1 MSQKRITMINI
12 RQMFRLYEGGAS
24 LRETERLLNVS
35 RRTITKYVSLFEASK
50 LKYSDVQDK
59 TDEELSLLFLE
70 PPEPDKERYN
80 NLQIQLPKM
89 AKELGRVGVTKNLL
103 WGEYKTRDPGGYNY
117 SQFSHYL
124 RQYIKNGDATMCF
137 EHKYGDKMFVDY
149 AGKKLYITDKL
160 TGESKPVEVYLA
172 ILGGS
177 QMTYVE
183 ASLSQQKDDFISSTE
198 NALHFFEGAP
208 QAIVPDNLKSAVT
221 KCDPYEPVI
230 NEDFENFALHYHTSI
245 LPARS
250 RKPRDKSLVEGVV
263 KIIYT
268 RIYAKLRNRIF
279 HTLIDLNEAIWEEL
293 EAHNK
298 TILHNRDHSRYE
310 LFKEN
315 EQSELTTLPQEM
327 YEKKQ
332 YAFYK
337 AQINCHVYLGPDKHY
352 YSVPYKYIGKKLK
365 VVYSKSTVEIYSAYQ
380 RIACHQRNPWGKGYS
395 TIKEHLPA
403 RHRFVKSWSPEKFIN
418 WASDIGKETELYI
431 REILDSKQHP
441 EQAYK
446 SCIGILSFAKKTGKE
461 RLNKACARGTYYN
474 SYSYTTIK
482 NILKKGLEAIEL
494 KEPEQF
500 TLSSHENVRGQSYY
514 I

>member
-1 MSQKRITMINI
+1 MINI
-12 RQMFRLYEGGAS
+12 RQIFRLYEDGAT

-35 RRTITKYVSLFEASK
+35 RRTIAKYVSLFEASK
-50 LKYSDVQDK
+50 LSYSDVQNK
-59 TDEELSLLFLE
+59 SDEELSVLFLE

-80 NLQIQLPKM
+80 NLQIQLP
-89 AKELGRVGVTKNLL
+89 ALARELGRVGVTKNLL
-103 WGEYKTRDPGGYNY
+103 WDEYKARDPSGYNY

-124 RQYIKNGDATMCF
+124 RQDIKNGDATMCF

-149 AGKKLYITDKL
+149 AGKKLYITDRL
-160 TGESKPVEVYLA
+160 TGEAKPAEVYLA

-183 ASLSQQKDDFISSTE
+183 ASMSQQKEDFISSTE
-198 NALHFFEGAP
+198 NALHFFEGVP

-221 KCDPYEPVI
+221 KCDPYEPLI
-230 NEDFENFALHYHTSI
+230 NEDFESFALHYQTSI

-250 RKPRDKSLVEGVV
+250 RKPRDKSLAEGVV

-268 RIYAKLRNRIF
+268 RIYAKLRNRTF
-279 HTLIDLNEAIWEEL
+279 FSLIDLNEAIWEEL
-293 EAHNK
+293 ELHNK
-298 TILHNRDHSRYE
+298 TILHNRDHSRYD

-315 EQSELTTLPQEM
+315 EQSELKALPPNM

-337 AQINCHVYLGPDKHY
+337 AQNNCHVYLGPDKHY

-365 VVYSKSTVEIYSAYQ
+365 VAYSKSTVEIYSGYQ
-380 RIACHQRNPWGKGYS
+380 RIAIHQRNPWGKGYS

-403 RHRFVKSWSPEKFIN
+403 PHRFVMSWSPEKFIN
-418 WASDIGKETELYI
+418 WASDIGEETELYI
-431 REILDSKQHP
+431 REILDSKEHP

-446 SCIGILSFAKKTGKE
+446 SCIGILAHAKKTGKT
-461 RLNKACARGTYYN
+461 RLNKACKRGIYYN
-474 SYSYTTIK
+474 SYSYMTIK
-482 NILKKGLEAIEL
+482 NILKKGLETLEL

-500 TLSSHENVRGQSYY
+500 TLSPHDNVRGQSYY